1 MLCNIDTNIFYR
13 NFDGDL
19 LWVYNN
25 LLTSLTFWLLFI
37 MIIVA
42 SLIPDFTIMAFKAF
56 NIKLGPLFPGEN
68 FHLRTLHKTKK
79 IESTYL

>member
-1 MLCNIDTNIFYR
+1 MKFSFGR

-25 LLTSLTFWLLFI
+25 LLSSLTFWLLFV
-37 MIIVA
+37 MIQVA
-42 SLIPDFTIMAFKAF
+42 CLLPDFSIMAFKAF
-56 NIKLGPLFPGEN
+56 NIKIGPIFPGED
-68 FHLRTLHKTKK
+68 FRLRTLYKKRK

>member
-1 MLCNIDTNIFYR
+1 MFFECNFVYR

-25 LLTSLTFWLLFI
+25 LLTSMTFWLLFI

-42 SLIPDFTIMAFKAF
+42 SLIPDFSIKAIKAF
-56 NIKLGPLFPGEN
+56 NIKIGPIFPGEN
-68 FHLRTLHKTKK
+68 FHIRTLYRTKK